1 MKFLK
6 KRPAKIKAFFGS
18 SPPRSEISPEYLE
31 LKNLYPIVPATDTD
45 RSWWQNMK
53 SHFTLEE
60 KIHRD
65 GKIRKEEH
73 STMKYCPGVFDFTN
87 CGYIVPFFCD
97 MIFYVGEDRTI
108 TWNIPEW
115 MPPATVSIH
124 EKEQM
129 DSCPIAHGK
138 NTGEAILKVNS
149 PWYWETPKGWSTL
162 ITKPFYN
169 YANDFDI
176 CPGIID
182 SDLDNLSNHKLNAFL
197 RFNVIGEEIIFRA
210 GQPLMQL
217 IPFERQNT
225 KLTITDKPDEKSQK
239 IIDQAHARW
248 NSTFTDNPET
258 NGITLLNFRDP
269 KNKNYK

>member
-18 SPPRSEISPEYLE
+18 SPPRPEISPDYLE
-31 LKNLYPIVPATDTD
+31 FKNLYPIVPATDTD

-182 SDLDNLSNHKLNAFL
+182 SDLDNLSNHQLNAFL
-197 RFNVIGEEIIFRA
+197 RFNVIGEEIVFRA

-239 IIDQAHARW
+239 IIDRGHARW
-248 NSTFTDNPET
+248 KSTFSDNPET